1 MERSLKSLQNEL
13 EFMREKHRNLVTKI
27 TTEKIFEDNEEE
39 AIGGKKRMMTKLY
52 DSMKTIS
59 DDFNGMIGNWQKSVE
74 TKKGN
79 LLDMEDVIR
88 KMMIGGKTDKGMQ
101 VNELELKWG
110 IEDVIRRDVIEY
122 EPYTTNI
129 DVRSSAIALD

>member
-1 MERSLKSLQNEL
+1 
-13 EFMREKHRNLVTKI
+13 
-27 TTEKIFEDNEEE
+27 
-39 AIGGKKRMMTKLY
+39 
-52 DSMKTIS
+52 
-59 DDFNGMIGNWQKSVE
+59 
-74 TKKGN
+74 
-79 LLDMEDVIR
+79 MEDVIR

-129 DVRSSAIALD
+129 DVRSSAIALDQHPKMLERIETTDDNQKLQIGNLTTTND